1 MNNVHDL
8 AYALPNGNVVHV
20 EVCLK
25 PTRYAAAKIR
35 TKLMYNCALLCARM
49 LIYIFILQ
57 SERQASHCSALDIC
71 GAYVELE

>member
-35 TKLMYNCALLCARM
+35 TKLMCVIMCTDAN
-49 LIYIFILQ
+49 IYFYFTVRATSISLF
-57 SERQASHCSALDIC
+57 RT
-71 GAYVELE
+71 